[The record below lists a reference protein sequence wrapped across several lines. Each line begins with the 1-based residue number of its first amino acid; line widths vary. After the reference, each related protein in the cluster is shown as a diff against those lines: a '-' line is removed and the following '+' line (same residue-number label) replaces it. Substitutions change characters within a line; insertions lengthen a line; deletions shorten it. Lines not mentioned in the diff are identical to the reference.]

1 MNYKDALYLAI
12 KYMQDTNDLT
22 ISDIAHILKVSNERL
37 KEFMS
42 NYEQNW
48 TNSNDIFWPQWF

>member
-1 MNYKDALYLAI
+1 MTNYKDALYLAI

-22 ISDIAHILKVSNERL
+22 ISDIAHILQVSNERL

-42 NYEQNW
+42 NYE
-48 TNSNDIFWPQWF
+48 

>member
-22 ISDIAHILKVSNERL
+22 ITDIANILQVSNERI
-37 KEFMS
+37 KEFMRE
-42 NYEQNW
+42 YE
-48 TNSNDIFWPQWF
+48 

>member
-22 ISDIAHILKVSNERL
+22 IYEIANILQVSNERM
-37 KEFMS
+37 KEFM
-42 NYEQNW
+42 YGFEG
-48 TNSNDIFWPQWF
+48 F

>member
-22 ISDIAHILKVSNERL
+22 IRDITNILQVSNERL
-37 KEFMS
+37 KEFMKE
-42 NYEQNW
+42 YE
-48 TNSNDIFWPQWF
+48 

>member
-22 ISDIAHILKVSNERL
+22 IRDITNILQVSNERL
-37 KEFMS
+37 KEFMRE
-42 NYEQNW
+42 YE
-48 TNSNDIFWPQWF
+48 